1 MLDKLQEE
9 SRPWLGSV
17 ADNRWFVQLFTAIDA
32 NNPEQVESFLNQ
44 VRNAGLE
51 MAQVRV
57 YHLNI
62 DNKHRYGIIYGD
74 YASRKDA
81 VNASNALPPE
91 LKRFRPYPRQTVR
104 LKLDGNS
111 TNNN

>member
-1 MLDKLQEE
+1 
-9 SRPWLGSV
+9 
-17 ADNRWFVQLFTAIDA
+17 
-32 NNPEQVESFLNQ
+32 
-44 VRNAGLE
+44 